1 MHQRDDQ
8 ERAETAHRLVVP
20 GGNAPI
26 AFDALEGA
34 LDGLASKVL
43 YVHTFGATSRVLV
56 QEGSF
61 EARPLFTRYNRR
73 RIDREILLRRS
84 CLVYGHWRI
93 VGCPSGG
100 SIGPCDL
107 RSLLWRQCLG
117 ASLPNNRSGGPV
129 TGPGHIQPIPVAPAP
144 YFKRI
149 HYPKDLRT
157 RTVDGRDVRIE
168 PGMRIAISGI
178 WSDLWQ
184 EYEATWATVRLLLDG
199 APLTRWSPSFIIADD
214 AAACVQVWLPTALS
228 SSSPAPSTPTMAPTQ
243 PHPTAVASAPLA
255 TLVPTPTTVSPHP
268 TTVSTPTPAK
278 SLPPSPTIGLTASPP
293 AAETQPTV
301 TVPPP
306 AQETGGN
313 FLSGLSPIWLAIW
326 VIVGLMIGVALVY
339 YIWTVFRN

>member
-1 MHQRDDQ
+1 MADPAPLP
-8 ERAETAHRLVVP
+8 EYTAHIQSLSP
-20 GGNAPI
+20 GSP
-26 AFDALEGA
+26 
-34 LDGLASKVL
+34 
-43 YVHTFGATSRVLV
+43 
-56 QEGSF
+56 
-61 EARPLFTRYNRR
+61 
-73 RIDREILLRRS
+73 S
-84 CLVYGHWRI
+84 CV
-93 VGCPSGG
+93 
-100 SIGPCDL
+100 L
-107 RSLLWRQCLG
+107 RSSEHQYEKTL
-117 ASLPNNRSGGPV
+117 AIAVPDLPDS
-129 TGPGHIQPIPVAPAP
+129 PGIEVQIRKVAA
-144 YFKRI
+144 
-149 HYPKDLRT
+149 KDLRT
-157 RTVDGRDVRIE
+157 RTVDSRDVRIE

-214 AAACVQVWLPTALS
+214 AAACVQVWLPSTALS

-255 TLVPTPTTVSPHP
+255 TPVPTSTTVSPNS

-306 AQETGGN
+306 AQETSGN